1 MNDLH
6 AFAKLVKALSP
17 WRGQLVFIGGW
28 SHRLHSLHPQASRQ
42 EHQPVFT
49 RDTDLAFANK
59 APIEGDMRSALAAH
73 GFTEQL
79 AGEFKPPAAHYTLG
93 SDSKGFYAEFL
104 TPLSG
109 SGRKRDGTPDA
120 TMEKAGISAQ
130 KIRHLEILLVDPW
143 VVTAGPQNG
152 IPLKAPVDLQVAN
165 PLCFMVQKLLIKK
178 DRKPAKH
185 AQDLLYIYDTISLF
199 GHLLPLFKDCWNT
212 SVHPALGDMG
222 DTVAREWDASFAHVT
237 DAIRQAA
244 LIPADRK
251 LSPEELQATCRYAFD
266 RIFR

>member
-1 MNDLH
+1 M
-6 AFAKLVKALSP
+6 
-17 WRGQLVFIGGW
+17 
-28 SHRLHSLHPQASRQ
+28 
-42 EHQPVFT
+42 
-49 RDTDLAFANK
+49 
-59 APIEGDMRSALAAH
+59 
-73 GFTEQL
+73 
-79 AGEFKPPAAHYTLG
+79 
-93 SDSKGFYAEFL
+93 
-104 TPLSG
+104 
-109 SGRKRDGTPDA
+109 
-120 TMEKAGISAQ
+120 
-130 KIRHLEILLVDPW
+130 ILLVDPW
-143 VVTAGPQNG
+143 VITAGPQNG
-152 IPLKAPVDLQVAN
+152 IPLEPPVDLQVAN
-165 PLCFMVQKLLIKK
+165 PLCFMVQELLIKK

-266 RIFR
+266 RIVR

>member
-1 MNDLH
+1 MAEAASGPSLVQSRVGGEPG
-6 AFAKLVKALSP
+6 KLLKESSP
-17 WRGQLVFIGGW
+17 WAKTV
-28 SHRLHSLHPQASRQ
+28 
-42 EHQPVFT
+42 
-49 RDTDLAFANK
+49 
-59 APIEGDMRSALAAH
+59 GDAM
-73 GFTEQL
+73 
-79 AGEFKPPAAHYTLG
+79 
-93 SDSKGFYAEFL
+93 
-104 TPLSG
+104 
-109 SGRKRDGTPDA
+109 
-120 TMEKAGISAQ
+120 
-130 KIRHLEILLVDPW
+130 
-143 VVTAGPQNG
+143 
-152 IPLKAPVDLQVAN
+152 
-165 PLCFMVQKLLIKK
+165 LIKK

-222 DTVAREWDASFAHVT
+222 DTVTREWDASFAHVT